1 MEIVIYKL
9 PKRHSKPRAGHQLI
23 HVPCYESE
31 GLPKENLGYGYRTYF
46 QRVSGDMAVAKE
58 GVILGDSG
66 KREDRMS
73 QSMNSWKDGISIL
86 SGKPEGF

>member
-1 MEIVIYKL
+1 M
-9 PKRHSKPRAGHQLI
+9 A
-23 HVPCYESE
+23 
-31 GLPKENLGYGYRTYF
+31 RTYF